1 MPEIDTKTCNQLL
14 LHQFLAGL
22 PFMASKQLCMWQRG
36 NKWAQRNTHVSYLL
50 FKDQQQPPASGHW
63 DHSTY
68 QPRWKLEQV
77 MTANLARLNDQVV
90 ALSEQVEASC
100 RQGESDSR
108 PAVRRNF
115 HGFHGFQFQST
126 CTHCKILLPGKL
138 QWGACETQ
146 STWENP
152 WFCDSER
159 FNTNGQSFLQFHG
172 LMLRL
177 HWWCKKHV
185 QDMWPVVSSIYSRKC
200 AVMHRDSWNSDRS
213 AIIWWEA
220 NDVVPGLLY
229 RCFKTCLDDHGGNSI
244 MGWHIPLPMAHTTNG
259 SYH

>member
-100 RQGESDSR
+100 RQGESNSR

-159 FNTNGQSFLQFHG
+159 FNTNGQIFLQFHG

-177 HWWCKKHV
+177 H
-185 QDMWPVVSSIYSRKC
+185 Y
-200 AVMHRDSWNSDRS
+200 NSGDCC
-213 AIIWWEA
+213 
-220 NDVVPGLLY
+220 P
-229 RCFKTCLDDHGGNSI
+229 FKQTMI
-244 MGWHIPLPMAHTTNG
+244 HTTIE
-259 SYH
+259 SYMESRVSLQTEVSKYEPLVVWAISGVSHSLLHWPSPCLELHPM